1 MSYPST
7 ATLAPLDPT
16 RRSPWATIGTS
27 VADARNAHDALAE
40 AGLAGWNIRKVPMTG
55 TEITPDGVTTL
66 DNPEQVMLVR
76 TDPVTRATRYLS
88 TVGRSYGV
96 HQNEEGAAVIDTL
109 IAESGATGTGYAG
122 QLDGGKR
129 TFVTIELPTTM
140 RVDGVDRLELHLV
153 VFNSH
158 DGSSAFRVMIV
169 PFRIDCANQLNI
181 AIRKQV
187 SSVSIRHTSRS
198 EINVAEIHSQLG
210 LLYQYSAAFES
221 EAEAMLRTEMTRAEF
236 DDLIREVWPVSA
248 NAPSRTVANARR
260 RTNQLTRLWTSAQ
273 TQAPIRGTRWAAF
286 QAVTEYTDHFAPAK
300 TALVRAHRVMTS
312 DDLVKRKQTAFD
324 LLAV

>member
-7 ATLAPLDPT
+7 ATLTPLDPT
-16 RRSPWATIGTS
+16 RRSPWAMIGTS
-27 VADARNAHDALAE
+27 VADARNAHDALAD

-66 DNPEQVMLVR
+66 DNPEQVMLVY
-76 TDPVTRATRYLS
+76 TDPVTRVTRYLS
-88 TVGRSYGV
+88 TVGKDYGI
-96 HQNEEGAAVIDTL
+96 HPNEEGAAVIDTL
-109 IAESGATGTGYAG
+109 IAESGASGTGYAG
-122 QLDGGKR
+122 QLGGGKR
-129 TFVTIELPTTM
+129 TFVTIQLPTTM

-181 AIRKQV
+181 AIRRQV

-198 EINVAEIHSQLG
+198 EINVAEIRSKLG
-210 LLYQYSAAFES
+210 LLYQYSAAFEA
-221 EAEAMLRTEMTRAEF
+221 EAKAMLRTEMTRAEF
-236 DDLIREVWPVSA
+236 DDLIREVWPVSD

-260 RTNQLTRLWTSAQ
+260 RTGQLTRLWTSAQ
-273 TQAPIRGTRWAAF
+273 TQAPIRGTRWAGF
-286 QAVTEYTDHFAPAK
+286 QAVTEYLDHFAPAK
-300 TALVRAHRVMTS
+300 NAMVRANRVMTS
-312 DDLVKRKQTAFD
+312 DDLTKRKQTAFD
-324 LLAV
+324 LLAA